1 VQLSALRHDGQWGF
15 QVKDT
20 GPGIPPE
27 AQERIFQAFEQ
38 VSNGYVGSAKGVGLG
53 LSIVK
58 ELTVLMDGRVT
69 VESTVGQGSTF
80 TVMLPLQVSEEE
92 AV

>member
-1 VQLSALRHDGQWGF
+1 MR
-15 QVKDT
+15 DT

-27 AQERIFQAFEQ
+27 AQERIFQAFER
-38 VSNGYVGSAKGVGLG
+38 VSNGYVGSTKGVGLG

-58 ELTVLMDGRVT
+58 ELTMLMDGRVT
-69 VESTVGQGSTF
+69 VDSTVGQGSTF
-80 TVMLPLQVSEEE
+80 TVMLPLLVAEEE